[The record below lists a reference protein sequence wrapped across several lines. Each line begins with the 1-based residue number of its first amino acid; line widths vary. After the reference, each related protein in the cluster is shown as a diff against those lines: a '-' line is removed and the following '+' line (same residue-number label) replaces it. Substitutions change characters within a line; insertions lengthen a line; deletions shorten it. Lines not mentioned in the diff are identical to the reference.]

1 MNEISTDVK
10 EMSIFKKIRLKLFIK
25 RFKVSDNMMKKYNEA
40 PDYIKNNPDV
50 IDTIIDGIIEER
62 ITLHD
67 ATECPRVL
75 LLKKLCKCE
84 NREVDYIFKNLLLEQ
99 KIEMIKCE
107 NELLTKLSDRQKCDI
122 FIQAIQEEKY
132 KYIEILKLGEYREQY
147 ALKLLKESWKD
158 SFIENLQKILRYLS
172 KDTIKKIIFKKNE
185 LINSLSYQQQKE
197 YAEKYVGR
205 GLSLRYFDQK
215 IQKEYMKQHPDSFS
229 DMSEELQIMYATQD
243 KLNISRMDELSQ
255 IKMLQM
261 DFKNIRY
268 FDSKELPKNIKKYI
282 GDMDFDTIK
291 NIIVHTKLLDAV
303 GCLCDVTFHFE
314 NFFVGNKVTYEQ
326 SVLNELSLD
335 DIEELVKI
343 DNNYALSYVS
353 PFIRGGGF
361 DDESVQRCKILFER
375 MYGREKLDIFS
386 KSIENIFSR
395 SREWMEKKDTEEI
408 PLAELKILFNSEIMA
423 KGDVNIILD
432 YFKKRENFQ
441 DGQEEFREIINEVYG
456 KKALEILEYRSNL
469 NVYNINS
476 LEIFDSRILDNFS
489 TEFVNDLISY
499 NISGFS
505 AFLDTIKNKDKL
517 DNFIMY
523 YDILAEIMGKNV
535 ETMQKAFNE
544 FDYVEELLNDV
555 KGKDLTEKQ
564 YYDLISVLCSNENK
578 CNINNLEDLDNY
590 EQLANEYLRNRLK
603 QTKDSMKYSEIIL
616 EEILGITGRD
626 AEYFTNLFDLS
637 TDELKR
643 SICTESEICL
653 LNTLNFLTNNVTDIE
668 VLRDFANSAM
678 NTQGLRNPIALYTG
692 MRKIRERQMEIFNS
706 NFLTKEQMD
715 IEISKLDGT
724 EKDPPIYKYTDKNGI
739 EHYCLNGIPFSC
751 LTTRISFSGKKIA
764 ESEAIK
770 RFLEYDGQRGAS
782 TVSCSFV
789 KRWNK

>member
-1 MNEISTDVK
+1 
-10 EMSIFKKIRLKLFIK
+10 MSSSF
-25 RFKVSDNMMKKYNEA
+25 
-40 PDYIKNNPDV
+40 
-50 IDTIIDGIIEER
+50 T
-62 ITLHD
+62 
-67 ATECPRVL
+67 
-75 LLKKLCKCE
+75 LKKLCKCE
-84 NREVDYIFKNLLLEQ
+84 DIVVNDIFKNLSLEQ

-107 NELLTKLSDRQKCDI
+107 NELLTKLFNRQKYDI

-215 IQKEYMKQHPDSFS
+215 IQREYIKQHPDRFS

-255 IKMLQM
+255 IKMMQL
-261 DFKNIRY
+261 DIKNIRY
-268 FDSKELPKNIKKYI
+268 FDSKKLLKNIEKYI

-291 NIIVHTKLLDAV
+291 NIIVHTKLLDAE
-303 GCLCDVTFHFE
+303 GCLCSGTFHLGTF
-314 NFFVGNKVTYEQ
+314 GNNNRVWKIQ
-326 SVLNELSLD
+326 NVLKELSLD
-335 DIEELVKI
+335 DIEELIKI
-343 DNNYALSYVS
+343 DNNYALSYVY
-353 PFIRGGGF
+353 PFSIQKEF
-361 DDESVQRCKILFER
+361 DDESVLRCKILFER

-395 SREWMEKKDTEEI
+395 SREWIEKKDTEEI
-408 PLAELKILFNSEIMA
+408 PLAELKILFNSEIMV
-423 KGDVNIILD
+423 KGDVNTILD

-476 LEIFDSRILDNFS
+476 LEIFDPRILDNFS

-535 ETMQKAFNE
+535 ETMQKAINE
-544 FDYVEELLNDV
+544 FDYVEELINNV

-590 EQLANEYLRNRLK
+590 EQLANEYLRNRLE
-603 QTKDSMKYSEIIL
+603 QTNNRQEYSEIIL
-616 EEILGITGRD
+616 EEILGITKRD
-626 AEYFTNLFDLS
+626 AKYFTNLFDLS

-653 LNTLNFLTNNVTDIE
+653 LNALNFLVNNTDIE
-668 VLRDFANSAM
+668 ALQDFANSAM
-678 NTQGLRNPIALYTG
+678 NTQGFRNPIALYTG
-692 MRKIRERQMEIFNS
+692 MGKIRERQMEIFNS

-724 EKDPPIYKYTDKNGI
+724 EKDPPIYKYTDENGI

-751 LTTRISFSGKKIA
+751 LTTKLLLYGRKID

-770 RFLEYDGQRGAS
+770 RFLEYDGQLGAS
-782 TVSCSFV
+782 TISSSFV